1 MKVNWCTNMRVSHAK
16 SSKQWG
22 PLFWSQKVT
31 WHECCWKS
39 AYPFFFHKTQLV
51 HTLVKVS
58 LSLAFED
65 FLKEATSRKQKRE
78 WVIIQN
84 TTHYDSRMQKRPTAP
99 LHTDQDTCD
108 NNSPLKTSSESRH
121 IAAFPAPAE
130 GFTTYYYHGLPP
142 STRMIRPLTHCI
154 A

>member
-58 LSLAFED
+58 LLESPQMPE
-65 FLKEATSRKQKRE
+65 ENPQVGNKRE
-78 WVIIQN
+78 NGWLSKTRLIMAAQCKKGQQLLSTQIKTRV
-84 TTHYDSRMQKRPTAP
+84 TTTARWKQAVKVDTLPHSQP
-99 LHTDQDTCD
+99 LQRVSLLITTMVFH
-108 NNSPLKTSSESRH
+108 R
-121 IAAFPAPAE
+121 APE
-130 GFTTYYYHGLPP
+130 W
-142 STRMIRPLTHCI
+142 
-154 A
+154 